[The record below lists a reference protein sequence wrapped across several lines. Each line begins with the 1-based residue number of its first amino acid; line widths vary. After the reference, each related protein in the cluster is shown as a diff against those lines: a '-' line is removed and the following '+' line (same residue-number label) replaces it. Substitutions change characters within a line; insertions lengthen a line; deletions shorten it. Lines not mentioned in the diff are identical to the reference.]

1 MIRFFKSIL
10 ITGSFIFM
18 INCAGIPNSTNID
31 DDVPSVHPAL
41 DIVKLYRTVTQSK
54 TVIVPYFVNLMAI
67 DLLKQHSHYETV
79 KLYIEWY
86 LSHLN
91 YPDKYGLTGS
101 IYDYTVDP
109 NGNEV
114 SLETYDS
121 VDSYAGTFIM
131 LVERYYNLTW
141 SRTFIQN
148 NRQKLEDIAYLIPYL
163 RSNDG
168 LTIAIPGT
176 TAKYLMDNCEA
187 LGGVSAFAQLAA
199 NMGWETQSY
208 YRTQEDIIRD
218 AVMTHFRDRA
228 NGNFYWFI
236 DGDIHKV
243 SQWEI
248 FYPDAYAQLFPI
260 LFGVIIDPR
269 LRNDLWDTFNA
280 YHKNNY
286 NNFDVEQKIIYK
298 WTEEIMERDR

>member
-1 MIRFFKSIL
+1 M
-10 ITGSFIFM
+10 
-18 INCAGIPNSTNID
+18 
-31 DDVPSVHPAL
+31 
-41 DIVKLYRTVTQSK
+41 
-54 TVIVPYFVNLMAI
+54 
-67 DLLKQHSHYETV
+67 
-79 KLYIEWY
+79 
-86 LSHLN
+86 N

-101 IYDYTVDP
+101 IYDYTVD
-109 NGNEV
+109 NKGNEV

-131 LVERYYNLTW
+131 LIEKYYSLTW

-148 NRQKLEDIAYLIPYL
+148 NRQKLEDIAYLIPFL

-168 LTIAIPGT
+168 LTVAIPNT
-176 TAKYLMDNCEA
+176 TPKFLMDNCEA
-187 LGGVSAFAQLAA
+187 LSGISAFADLAA
-199 NMGWETQSY
+199 DMGWETQSY
-208 YRTQEDIIRD
+208 YQTQKDIIRD
-218 AVMTHFRDRA
+218 AIMTHFRDRA
-228 NGNFYWFI
+228 NANFYWFI

-269 LRNDLWDTFNA
+269 LRNDLWDTFNT
-280 YHKNNY
+280 YHKSNY